1 MWTPKLNAVLGS
13 LVVTL
18 GFWMLWGEAPV
29 VFLVAVAL
37 ATAGFLAWRG
47 GTVAVVWT
55 WATLLLG
62 LESIAWPIVTMVR
75 VRLVSAEP
83 NEQQMGDILTS
94 VLFGLFSGIFWMTFA
109 WGIYKRMERKENGKR
124 KKRGQAGN

>member
-55 WATLLLG
+55 WATLLLV

-109 WGIYKRMERKENGKR
+109 WGIYKRMERKEEEARTSGKLT
-124 KKRGQAGN
+124 K